1 MSSLSTLRH
10 SASHILAQAV
20 LKLFPDAKLGIG
32 PAIEEGFYYD
42 FDLNKPLTE
51 SDLASLE
58 AIMKMII
65 NEKQSFK
72 HYNLSREDSEKL
84 LKEKHQPYKLEIIRD
99 LNLQEYS
106 FYENGP
112 FVDLCKGPHV
122 ETTDAV
128 PAIKLLRV
136 SGAYWKGSEKNK
148 MLQRIYGTAFPTQEA
163 LDQYLFQLEEAKKR
177 DHRVLGKELGLFSI
191 EDTLGGG
198 LILWHPKGAM
208 VRYQLEQLWREEH
221 LKNGYQ
227 LVFSPHVGRSS
238 LWETS
243 GHLDFYQ
250 ENMFASM
257 SVEDQDYYL
266 KPMNCPFHILIY
278 QQGIHSYKEL
288 PIRYAE
294 LGTVYRYERSGVLHG
309 LMRVRGFTQDD
320 AHIICTKEQIQKE
333 ILNVLQFCQ
342 KILSLFGFSKITT
355 YLSTR
360 PKGKSVGQS
369 KDWEMAESALQKAI
383 DSLNI
388 PYELDE
394 GGGAFYG
401 PKIDIKIQDAIGR
414 QWQCSTIQFDFN
426 LPERFN
432 MTYVNSEGK
441 KERPLMLHRA
451 LLGSIERFFGILLE
465 HYAGKFPLWLAPIQV
480 KLLTV
485 TELQSDYAQ
494 VIQKQLEEHGIRV
507 SLDSSS
513 EKIGYKIRQGITEKI
528 PYLIVLGKREVEQNN
543 ICVRSREEGD
553 LGTQPLD
560 TFLSRLLSE
569 IKEKK

>member
-84 LKEKHQPYKLEIIRD
+84 LKEKQQPYKLEIIRD

>member
-84 LKEKHQPYKLEIIRD
+84 LKEKQQPYKLEIIRD

-294 LGTVYRYERSGVLHG
+294 LGTVYRYERSGVLLG